1 MDISLVRSKTVELL
15 SQITGLKLIP
25 KNLTPLVI
33 FLANLVTVLLAVIID
48 KFLTS
53 DSRKLKIKCFVTQI
67 NRMVQKSLDGLYQFE
82 DILKGKIQISE
93 VEKQKILEK
102 IGEASGR
109 DVRIRLLADQLI
121 HLVFEQ
127 IAKSWHEWR
136 KGLSDRIAQKSQYWN
151 SEHNP
156 VLSQDKLIRDY
167 TYQFIRDL
175 SIEIDEWG
183 NKKLKEVILQENL
196 KYLDTNIV
204 YELDAI
210 QGEFNSLDQN
220 IRTNFS
226 EQLKLSIDGINDDFM
241 GMGGI
246 GGGIGIGGAL
256 AAGLIVFTGL
266 GFIAVIVASLAATIA
281 GSFGFGMLDFDGL
294 KDQIKGKV
302 FEVGFQKFDES
313 TDKLSEKLDE
323 IVGSVFNSRVESAS
337 RVIAQAIAL
346 YENLLEQQ
354 EKAHNETLEQR
365 EAEKIWI
372 YQKRQE
378 LEKVQNGL
386 EIILSKCTIV

>member
-1 MDISLVRSKTVELL
+1 MIEK
-15 SQITGLKLIP
+15 
-25 KNLTPLVI
+25 
-33 FLANLVTVLLAVIID
+33 A
-48 KFLTS
+48 
-53 DSRKLKIKCFVTQI
+53 
-67 NRMVQKSLDGLYQFE
+67 LDGLYQSE
-82 DILKGKIQISE
+82 DTLDGKIQIYE
-93 VEKQKILEK
+93 AEKQKILEK

-121 HLVFEQ
+121 DLVFEQ
-127 IAKSWHEWR
+127 IAESWDKWR
-136 KGLSDRIAQKSQYWN
+136 EELSDRIAQKSQYWN
-151 SEHNP
+151 SEHSP
-156 VLSQDKLIRDY
+156 VFSQDKLIIDY
-167 TYQFIRDL
+167 INQFIRYL

-183 NKKLKEVILQENL
+183 NTKLKEVILQENI
-196 KYLDTNIV
+196 KYLDTNIA

-220 IRTNFS
+220 IQTNFN
-226 EQLKLSIDGINDDFM
+226 EQLKLSMDGINDDFM

-246 GGGIGIGGAL
+246 GGGIGIGTAL

-266 GFIAVIVASLAATIA
+266 GFIAVIVASVAATIA

-302 FEVGFQKFDES
+302 FELGFQKFDES
-313 TDKLSEKLDE
+313 MDKLSEKLDE
-323 IVGSVFNSRVESAS
+323 IVGSVFEKRVESAS
-337 RVIAQAIAL
+337 RVIAEAIAL

-365 EAEKIWI
+365 EAEKMWI

-378 LEKVQNGL
+378 LEQIQNQL
-386 EIILSKCTIV
+386 EVILNKCSIV